1 MLVPASSL
9 VNLKKFPL
17 GRAEFAFRQVGARS
31 LERDLPAI
39 AALATMG
46 ADQAAAAMAAELL
59 LGAARTSQFPSEA
72 GELDSLVDYGVSG
85 LSGYCEVQVRL
96 YHGQERASAAERVRH
111 ALLPEGVAAVTRLPY
126 AEQHR
131 RVAALLERAQ
141 SPALAADVALLP
153 EMPALTERL
162 RELNQRYGVSLAHT
176 EDAPSREQI
185 RAERAR
191 CQDLLAATV
200 GMILGHFAMLPPE
213 RQADRDYLLEPIL
226 RQNDAIMAA
235 RRRNRVPRDV
245 DPGTGVELPDEPDD
259 QPGDEPAPPAPAA

>member
-1 MLVPASSL
+1 MLVPVSSL

-17 GRAEFAFRQVGARS
+17 GRAEFALRQVSARS
-31 LERDLPAI
+31 QERDLPAI
-39 AALATMG
+39 AALATRG
-46 ADQAAAAMAAELL
+46 ADQAAHAMGAELL

-72 GELDSLVDYGVSG
+72 GELDGLVDLGVSG
-85 LSGYCEVQVRL
+85 LSGYCEVQMRL
-96 YHGQERASAAERVRH
+96 YHGQERASAAGRVRN
-111 ALLPEGVAAVTRLPY
+111 ALLPDGIAAVTRLPY

-131 RVAALLERAQ
+131 RVAVMIERAQ

-153 EMPALTERL
+153 EMPALIQRL
-162 RELNQRYGVSLAHT
+162 GELNQRYGVSLAHT
-176 EDAPSREQI
+176 EDAPSREDL

-226 RQNDAIMAA
+226 SQNDAITAA
-235 RRRNRVPRDV
+235 RRRNRAPRDV
-245 DPGTGVELPDEPDD
+245 DPGTGIELPET
-259 QPGDEPAPPAPAA
+259 PGGEPARPVPAT

>member
-1 MLVPASSL
+1 MLVPVSSL

-17 GRAEFAFRQVGARS
+17 GRGEFALRLVNGRA
-31 LERDLPAI
+31 LERDLPTI
-39 AALATMG
+39 AALATMA
-46 ADQAAAAMAAELL
+46 ADQMAHTMGAELL

-72 GELDSLVDYGVSG
+72 GELDILVDYGVSG
-85 LSGYCEVQVRL
+85 FWGYCEVQMRL
-96 YHGQERASAAERVRH
+96 YHGQERASAAGRVRN
-111 ALLPEGVAAVTRLPY
+111 ALLPDGIAAVTHLPY

-131 RVAALLERAQ
+131 RVAIMLNHAQ

-153 EMPALTERL
+153 EMPSMIERL
-162 RELNQRYGVSLAHT
+162 RELNQRYGVALAQT
-176 EDAPSREQI
+176 DDAPSREQI

-226 RQNDAIMAA
+226 SQNDAIMAA
-235 RRRNRVPRDV
+235 RRRNRAPRDV
-245 DPGTGVELPDEPDD
+245 DPGTGIELPE
-259 QPGDEPAPPAPAA
+259 QPGDEPAPPVPAT